1 MTARVPFSAATVP
14 PLTGELTNVMS
25 CNWRNDETSCV
36 MEGPVVDRSKTIRTF
51 SPLAT
56 SSATSKTMCGIG
68 RHSKTISTFEASS
81 FAETQGTAPLVA
93 KRSLASVLLS

>member
-14 PLTGELTNVMS
+14 PLTGELTRAIS
-25 CNWRNDETSCV
+25 CISRNEKTSCV

-56 SSATSKTMCGIG
+56 SAATSKTICGIG

-81 FAETQGTAPLVA
+81 FAETQGIAPLVT